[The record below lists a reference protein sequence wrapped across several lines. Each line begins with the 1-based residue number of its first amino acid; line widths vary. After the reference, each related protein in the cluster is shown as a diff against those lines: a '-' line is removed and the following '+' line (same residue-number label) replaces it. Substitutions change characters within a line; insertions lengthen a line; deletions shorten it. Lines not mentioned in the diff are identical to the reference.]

1 MAMNRV
7 IIIGKM
13 PPPVMGTPIWN
24 ETLRNS
30 KLNEFFKIDWLDI
43 KAADDINE
51 IGRFHLKK
59 IIRYPKIYFHFFKEL
74 IFFKPDLVLVP
85 ISQSTLGF
93 IKDSIFI
100 LLSKRNTRTLVMLH
114 GGNLENWLA
123 SSSRFVQKYV
133 KYVLS
138 NTMGVIVLGQ
148 ALRQIF
154 STFFNP
160 NQIFVA
166 PNGINV
172 EYLSVP
178 RKGSE
183 LIIRYLGNLQPS
195 KGIMDLIL
203 AIEIIHLNKKMKNYK
218 LIVNGQWRDEATK
231 NACEILVKTNKLPVQ
246 FDGPVYGNAKVL
258 ALQQSDIFV
267 FTPNMPEGH
276 PYCIIEALSAKLP
289 IISTNQGAIT
299 ESVIDQWNGFIV
311 KTHSPEEIAEKIC
324 YLAFNRTERELM
336 AINSRK
342 IYEEKFTAD
351 AMATNYRQI
360 FDAVIKE
367 DFQD

>member
-1 MAMNRV
+1 MNRV

-13 PPPVMGTPIWN
+13 PPPVMGTSIWY

-160 NQIFVA
+160 SNICC
-166 PNGINV
+166 
-172 EYLSVP
+172 
-178 RKGSE
+178 
-183 LIIRYLGNLQPS
+183 
-195 KGIMDLIL
+195 
-203 AIEIIHLNKKMKNYK
+203 
-218 LIVNGQWRDEATK
+218 TK
-231 NACEILVKTNKLPVQ
+231 WHKCRIP
-246 FDGPVYGNAKVL
+246 
-258 ALQQSDIFV
+258 
-267 FTPNMPEGH
+267 
-276 PYCIIEALSAKLP
+276 
-289 IISTNQGAIT
+289 
-299 ESVIDQWNGFIV
+299 
-311 KTHSPEEIAEKIC
+311 
-324 YLAFNRTERELM
+324 
-336 AINSRK
+336 
-342 IYEEKFTAD
+342 
-351 AMATNYRQI
+351 
-360 FDAVIKE
+360 
-367 DFQD
+367 